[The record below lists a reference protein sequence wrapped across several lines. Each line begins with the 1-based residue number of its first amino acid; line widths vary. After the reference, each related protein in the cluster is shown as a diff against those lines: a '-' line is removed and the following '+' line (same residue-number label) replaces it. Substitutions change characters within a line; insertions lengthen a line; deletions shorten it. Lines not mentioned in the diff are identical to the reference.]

1 VGSGYR
7 HGKAHEVNAA
17 SQGDDCLNR
26 ADPHSLTV
34 QVTVSNLQ
42 EEHLQ
47 RLLDETQ
54 LVPAVNQI
62 ELHP

>member
-1 VGSGYR
+1 
-7 HGKAHEVNAA
+7 
-17 SQGDDCLNR
+17 
-26 ADPHSLTV
+26 
-34 QVTVSNLQ
+34 VSNLQ